1 MHLDPIVNVLL
12 GLSIVILA
20 AKVGAVL
27 ANSFKQP
34 LVLGELLAGVTLASF
49 SLLGFNGFDFLKD
62 NSTLEIFSSL
72 GVIILLFEVGLES
85 QLSEMVAVGMKSLL
99 VASIGVILPFILG
112 YYVSGMIIQDLPNIS
127 KIFIG
132 AMLTATSVGIT
143 ARVFK
148 DLNFLGTKE
157 AKIVLGAA
165 VIDDILGL
173 IILAVVSGI
182 AVTGVID
189 FISIAS
195 ISLKAIIFVAL
206 SVLAGLF
213 LAKRLNN
220 KRDGETEDSG
230 HPPNGTARKP
240 RLWDVPGM
248 MLSLALLICFMG
260 AYLANQFG
268 LATIVGAFCMGLI
281 LDDVHFKD
289 FHSSKTIEETAA
301 QRAVSRLRRTN
312 DRSVRVISSDA
323 EDASHVSGS
332 YPSKQKYKLDL
343 SSLHEDHE
351 DDENAEN
358 GVVQRSLE
366 EYIQPIS
373 MFLVPIFFV
382 VTGLNV
388 DVSVLQDPT
397 VIYSSIALCLV
408 AILSKL
414 ACGWAFPSKEKFSRI
429 LIGVGMIP
437 RGEVGLIFASVGK
450 SIGVVDD
457 RLYAIAVIVVIT
469 TTLVTPPILAFLI
482 NKLSKTGINE
492 QS

>member
-1 MHLDPIVNVLL
+1 
-12 GLSIVILA
+12 
-20 AKVGAVL
+20 
-27 ANSFKQP
+27 
-34 LVLGELLAGVTLASF
+34 
-49 SLLGFNGFDFLKD
+49 
-62 NSTLEIFSSL
+62 
-72 GVIILLFEVGLES
+72 
-85 QLSEMVAVGMKSLL
+85 
-99 VASIGVILPFILG
+99 
-112 YYVSGMIIQDLPNIS
+112 
-127 KIFIG
+127 
-132 AMLTATSVGIT
+132 MLTATSVGIT

-189 FISIAS
+189 FISIGS
-195 ISLKAIIFVAL
+195 ISLKAIIFILL

-213 LAKRLNN
+213 LAKKSIKLIAN
-220 KRDGETEDSG
+220 KW
-230 HPPNGTARKP
+230 N
-240 RLWDVPGM
+240 VPGM

-268 LATIVGAFCMGLI
+268 LATIVGAFSMGLI
-281 LDDVHFKD
+281 LDDVHFKN
-289 FHSSKTIEETAA
+289 FNSSKT
-301 QRAVSRLRRTN
+301 
-312 DRSVRVISSDA
+312 
-323 EDASHVSGS
+323 
-332 YPSKQKYKLDL
+332 
-343 SSLHEDHE
+343 
-351 DDENAEN
+351 
-358 GVVQRSLE
+358 LE
-366 EYIQPIS
+366 EYIQPLS

-382 VTGLNV
+382 ITGLNV
-388 DVSVLQDPT
+388 DVSVLQDPA

-457 RLYAIAVIVVIT
+457 RLYAVAVIVVIT

-482 NKLSKTGINE
+482 DKLSKTGTNE

>member
-1 MHLDPIVNVLL
+1 MHLAPIVNVLL

-34 LVLGELLAGVTLASF
+34 LVLGELLAGITLASF

-189 FISIAS
+189 FISIGS
-195 ISLKAIIFVAL
+195 ISLKAIIFILL

-213 LAKRLNN
+213 LAKKSIKLIAN
-220 KRDGETEDSG
+220 KW
-230 HPPNGTARKP
+230 N
-240 RLWDVPGM
+240 VPGM

-268 LATIVGAFCMGLI
+268 LATIVGAFSMGLI
-281 LDDVHFKD
+281 LDDVHFKN
-289 FHSSKTIEETAA
+289 FNSSKT
-301 QRAVSRLRRTN
+301 
-312 DRSVRVISSDA
+312 
-323 EDASHVSGS
+323 
-332 YPSKQKYKLDL
+332 
-343 SSLHEDHE
+343 
-351 DDENAEN
+351 
-358 GVVQRSLE
+358 LE
-366 EYIQPIS
+366 EYIQPLS

-382 VTGLNV
+382 ITGLNV
-388 DVSVLQDPT
+388 DVSVLQDPA

-457 RLYAIAVIVVIT
+457 RLYAVAVIVVIT

-482 NKLSKTGINE
+482 DKLSKTGTNE

>member
-34 LVLGELLAGVTLASF
+34 LVLGELLAGVSLASF

-62 NSTLEIFSSL
+62 NSSLEIFSSL

-127 KIFIG
+127 KVFIG

-157 AKIVLGAA
+157 AKVVLGAA

-182 AVTGVID
+182 AVTGVVD
-189 FISIAS
+189 MLSIST
-195 ISLKAIIFVAL
+195 ISLKAITFIAL

-220 KRDGETEDSG
+220 KENTEIKDCEQ
-230 HPPNGTARKP
+230 PKNGTTRKP
-240 RLWDVPGM
+240 ANSRLWDVPGM

-281 LDDVHFKD
+281 LDDVHFKN
-289 FHSSKTIEETAA
+289 FNSSKT
-301 QRAVSRLRRTN
+301 
-312 DRSVRVISSDA
+312 
-323 EDASHVSGS
+323 
-332 YPSKQKYKLDL
+332 
-343 SSLHEDHE
+343 
-351 DDENAEN
+351 
-358 GVVQRSLE
+358 LE
-366 EYIQPIS
+366 EYSQPLS

-408 AILSKL
+408 AIFSKL

>member
-1 MHLDPIVNVLL
+1 M
-12 GLSIVILA
+12 
-20 AKVGAVL
+20 
-27 ANSFKQP
+27 
-34 LVLGELLAGVTLASF
+34 
-49 SLLGFNGFDFLKD
+49 
-62 NSTLEIFSSL
+62 
-72 GVIILLFEVGLES
+72 
-85 QLSEMVAVGMKSLL
+85 
-99 VASIGVILPFILG
+99 
-112 YYVSGMIIQDLPNIS
+112 
-127 KIFIG
+127 
-132 AMLTATSVGIT
+132 
-143 ARVFK
+143 
-148 DLNFLGTKE
+148 
-157 AKIVLGAA
+157 
-165 VIDDILGL
+165 
-173 IILAVVSGI
+173 
-182 AVTGVID
+182 AVTGAVD
-189 FISIAS
+189 FLSVGT
-195 ISLKAIIFVAL
+195 ISLKAIFFVIL
-206 SVLAGLF
+206 SVLAGLL
-213 LAKRLNN
+213 LAKRSIKLIANHWN
-220 KRDGETEDSG
+220 I
-230 HPPNGTARKP
+230 
-240 RLWDVPGM
+240 PGM

-260 AYLANQFG
+260 AYLANLFG

-312 DRSVRVISSDA
+312 DRSVLRV
-323 EDASHVSGS
+323 
-332 YPSKQKYKLDL
+332 
-343 SSLHEDHE
+343 HEDHE

-358 GVVQRSLE
+358 GVVQWSLE

-388 DVSVLQDPT
+388 DISVLGDPT

-414 ACGWAFPSKEKFSRI
+414 ACGWAFSSKEKFNRI

-450 SIGVVDD
+450 SIGVVDN
-457 RLYAIAVIVVIT
+457 RLYAVVVIVVIT

>member
-20 AKVGAVL
+20 GKIGAIF

-34 LVLGELLAGVTLASF
+34 LVLGELLAGITLASF

-62 NSTLEIFSSL
+62 NSNLEIFSSL

-85 QLSEMVAVGMKSLL
+85 QLSEMVAVGTKSLL
-99 VASIGVILPFILG
+99 VASIGVIMPFILG

-148 DLNFLGTKE
+148 DLNFLSTKE

-189 FISIAS
+189 FISIGS
-195 ISLKAIIFVAL
+195 ISLKAIIFIAL

-213 LAKRLNN
+213 LAKMLNN
-220 KRDGETEDSG
+220 KGNAEIEDYEQ
-230 HPPNGTARKP
+230 PQNGTARKCTSS
-240 RLWDVPGM
+240 RLWNVPGM
-248 MLSLALLICFMG
+248 ILSLALLICFMG

-281 LDDVHFKD
+281 LDDVHFKN
-289 FHSSKTIEETAA
+289 FNSSKT
-301 QRAVSRLRRTN
+301 
-312 DRSVRVISSDA
+312 
-323 EDASHVSGS
+323 
-332 YPSKQKYKLDL
+332 
-343 SSLHEDHE
+343 
-351 DDENAEN
+351 
-358 GVVQRSLE
+358 LE

-388 DVSVLQDPT
+388 DVSVLRDPT

-450 SIGVVDD
+450 SIGVVDN

-482 NKLSKTGINE
+482 NKLSKTGANE

>member
-20 AKVGAVL
+20 GKIGAVF

-34 LVLGELLAGVTLASF
+34 LVLGELLAGITLASF
-49 SLLGFNGFDFLKD
+49 SLFGFNGFDFLKD
-62 NSTLEIFSSL
+62 NSSLEIFSSL

-85 QLSEMVAVGMKSLL
+85 QLSEMVAVGRKSLL
-99 VASIGVILPFILG
+99 VASIGVIMPFILG
-112 YYVSGMIIQDLPNIS
+112 YYVSGMIIQDLPNTS

-189 FISIAS
+189 FISIGS
-195 ISLKAIIFVAL
+195 ISLKAIIFIAL

-213 LAKRLNN
+213 LAKKSIKFIAN
-220 KRDGETEDSG
+220 K
-230 HPPNGTARKP
+230 
-240 RLWDVPGM
+240 WDVPGM

-289 FHSSKTIEETAA
+289 FHSSKT
-301 QRAVSRLRRTN
+301 
-312 DRSVRVISSDA
+312 
-323 EDASHVSGS
+323 
-332 YPSKQKYKLDL
+332 
-343 SSLHEDHE
+343 
-351 DDENAEN
+351 
-358 GVVQRSLE
+358 LE

-373 MFLVPIFFV
+373 VFLVPIFFV

-450 SIGVVDD
+450 SIGVVDN

-482 NKLSKTGINE
+482 NKLSKTGIDE

>member
-1 MHLDPIVNVLL
+1 MHLDPIVSVLL
-12 GLSIVILA
+12 SLSIVILA
-20 AKVGAVL
+20 AKVGAIL

-34 LVLGELLAGVTLASF
+34 LVLGELLAGITLASF

-85 QLSEMVAVGMKSLL
+85 QLSEMVAVGRKSLL
-99 VASIGVILPFILG
+99 VASIGVIVPFILG

-182 AVTGVID
+182 AVTGVVD
-189 FISIAS
+189 FISIGS
-195 ISLKAIIFVAL
+195 ISLKAIIFISL
-206 SVLAGLF
+206 SILAGLF

-220 KRDGETEDSG
+220 KRGGETEDSEQ
-230 HPPNGTARKP
+230 PQNGTARKP

-248 MLSLALLICFMG
+248 ILSLALLICFMG

-281 LDDVHFKD
+281 LDDVHFKN
-289 FHSSKTIEETAA
+289 FNSSKT
-301 QRAVSRLRRTN
+301 
-312 DRSVRVISSDA
+312 
-323 EDASHVSGS
+323 
-332 YPSKQKYKLDL
+332 
-343 SSLHEDHE
+343 
-351 DDENAEN
+351 
-358 GVVQRSLE
+358 LE
-366 EYIQPIS
+366 EYIQPLS

-388 DVSVLQDPT
+388 DVSVLQDPS

-482 NKLSKTGINE
+482 NKLSRTGINE

>member
-49 SLLGFNGFDFLKD
+49 SLLGFNSFDFLKD

-85 QLSEMVAVGMKSLL
+85 KLSEMMAVGIKSLL
-99 VASIGVILPFILG
+99 VASVGVIMPFILG
-112 YYVSGMIIQDLPNIS
+112 YYVSGIIIQDLPSIS

-132 AMLTATSVGIT
+132 ATLTATSVGIT

-148 DLNFLGTKE
+148 DLNFLANKE
-157 AKIVLGAA
+157 VKIVLGAA
-165 VIDDILGL
+165 VIDDIFGL
-173 IILAVVSGI
+173 IILAVVSSV
-182 AVTGVID
+182 AVTGAID
-189 FISIAS
+189 FLSVS
-195 ISLKAIIFVAL
+195 TISLKAIFFVIL
-206 SVLAGLF
+206 SVLAGLL
-213 LAKRLNN
+213 LAKRSIKLIANHWN
-220 KRDGETEDSG
+220 I
-230 HPPNGTARKP
+230 
-240 RLWDVPGM
+240 PGM

-268 LATIVGAFCMGLI
+268 LATIVGAFCTGLI
-281 LDDVHFKD
+281 LDDLYFKN
-289 FHSSKTIEETAA
+289 FYSSKT
-301 QRAVSRLRRTN
+301 
-312 DRSVRVISSDA
+312 
-323 EDASHVSGS
+323 
-332 YPSKQKYKLDL
+332 
-343 SSLHEDHE
+343 
-351 DDENAEN
+351 
-358 GVVQRSLE
+358 LE

-388 DVSVLQDPT
+388 DISVLGDPT

-414 ACGWAFPSKEKFSRI
+414 ACGWAFPSKEKFNRI

-450 SIGVVDD
+450 SIGVVDN
-457 RLYAIAVIVVIT
+457 RLYAIVVIVVIT
-469 TTLVTPPILAFLI
+469 TTVVTPPILAFLI
-482 NKLSKTGINE
+482 NKLSKTGVNE

>member
-85 QLSEMVAVGMKSLL
+85 QLSEMVAVGRKSLL
-99 VASIGVILPFILG
+99 VASIGVIVPFILG

-189 FISIAS
+189 FISIGS
-195 ISLKAIIFVAL
+195 ISLKAIIFILL

-230 HPPNGTARKP
+230 RPPNGTARKP

-281 LDDVHFKD
+281 LDDVHFKN
-289 FHSSKTIEETAA
+289 FNSSKT
-301 QRAVSRLRRTN
+301 
-312 DRSVRVISSDA
+312 
-323 EDASHVSGS
+323 
-332 YPSKQKYKLDL
+332 
-343 SSLHEDHE
+343 
-351 DDENAEN
+351 
-358 GVVQRSLE
+358 LE
-366 EYIQPIS
+366 EYIQPLS
-373 MFLVPIFFV
+373 LFLVPIFFV

-388 DVSVLQDPT
+388 DVSVLQDPA

-408 AILSKL
+408 AIFSKL

-450 SIGVVDD
+450 SIGVVDN

-482 NKLSKTGINE
+482 NKLSKTGVNE

>member
-20 AKVGAVL
+20 AKVGAIF

-34 LVLGELLAGVTLASF
+34 LVLGELLAGITLASF
-49 SLLGFNGFDFLKD
+49 SLFGFNGFDFLKD
-62 NSTLEIFSSL
+62 NSSLEIFSSL

-85 QLSEMVAVGMKSLL
+85 QLSEMVAVGRKSLL
-99 VASIGVILPFILG
+99 VASIGVIMPFILG

-189 FISIAS
+189 FISIGS
-195 ISLKAIIFVAL
+195 ISLKAIIFILL

-213 LAKRLNN
+213 LAKKSVKLIAN
-220 KRDGETEDSG
+220 K
-230 HPPNGTARKP
+230 
-240 RLWDVPGM
+240 WDVPGM

-289 FHSSKTIEETAA
+289 FHSSKT
-301 QRAVSRLRRTN
+301 
-312 DRSVRVISSDA
+312 
-323 EDASHVSGS
+323 
-332 YPSKQKYKLDL
+332 
-343 SSLHEDHE
+343 
-351 DDENAEN
+351 
-358 GVVQRSLE
+358 LE

-388 DVSVLQDPT
+388 DISVLQDPT

-450 SIGVVDD
+450 SIGVVDN

>member
-62 NSTLEIFSSL
+62 NSSLEIFSSL

-189 FISIAS
+189 FISIGI
-195 ISLKAIIFVAL
+195 ISLKAIIFILL

-220 KRDGETEDSG
+220 KRDGETEDSE

-248 MLSLALLICFMG
+248 VLSLALVICFMG

-281 LDDVHFKD
+281 LDDVHFKN
-289 FHSSKTIEETAA
+289 FNSSKTIEE
-301 QRAVSRLRRTN
+301 
-312 DRSVRVISSDA
+312 
-323 EDASHVSGS
+323 
-332 YPSKQKYKLDL
+332 
-343 SSLHEDHE
+343 
-351 DDENAEN
+351 
-358 GVVQRSLE
+358 
-366 EYIQPIS
+366 YIQPLS

>member
-34 LVLGELLAGVTLASF
+34 LVLGELLAGVSLASF

-62 NSTLEIFSSL
+62 NSSLEIFSSL

-148 DLNFLGTKE
+148 DLNFLDTKE
-157 AKIVLGAA
+157 ARIVLGAA

-189 FISIAS
+189 FISIGS
-195 ISLKAIIFVAL
+195 ISLKAIIFILL

-220 KRDGETEDSG
+220 KENTEIKDCEQ
-230 HPPNGTARKP
+230 PKNGTTRKP
-240 RLWDVPGM
+240 ANSRLWDVPGM

-289 FHSSKTIEETAA
+289 FHSSKT
-301 QRAVSRLRRTN
+301 
-312 DRSVRVISSDA
+312 
-323 EDASHVSGS
+323 
-332 YPSKQKYKLDL
+332 
-343 SSLHEDHE
+343 
-351 DDENAEN
+351 
-358 GVVQRSLE
+358 LE

-408 AILSKL
+408 AIFSKL

>member
-34 LVLGELLAGVTLASF
+34 LVLGELLAGITLASF

-99 VASIGVILPFILG
+99 VASIGVIMPFILG

-189 FISIAS
+189 FISIGC
-195 ISLKAIIFVAL
+195 ISLKAIIFILL

-220 KRDGETEDSG
+220 KRDGETKDSEQ
-230 HPPNGTARKP
+230 PQNGTARKSASSK
-240 RLWDVPGM
+240 LWNIPGM

-281 LDDVHFKD
+281 LDDVHFKN
-289 FHSSKTIEETAA
+289 FNSSKT
-301 QRAVSRLRRTN
+301 
-312 DRSVRVISSDA
+312 
-323 EDASHVSGS
+323 
-332 YPSKQKYKLDL
+332 
-343 SSLHEDHE
+343 
-351 DDENAEN
+351 
-358 GVVQRSLE
+358 LE
-366 EYIQPIS
+366 EYIQPLS

-388 DVSVLQDPT
+388 DVSVLQDPA

-408 AILSKL
+408 AIFSKL

-457 RLYAIAVIVVIT
+457 RLYAVAVIVVIT

-482 NKLSKTGINE
+482 DKLSKTGINE

>member
-1 MHLDPIVNVLL
+1 MHLDPIVSVLL
-12 GLSIVILA
+12 SLSIVILA
-20 AKVGAVL
+20 AKVGAIL

-34 LVLGELLAGVTLASF
+34 LVLGELLAGITLASF

-85 QLSEMVAVGMKSLL
+85 QLSEMVAVGRKSLL
-99 VASIGVILPFILG
+99 VASIGVIVPFILG

-182 AVTGVID
+182 AVTGVVD
-189 FISIAS
+189 FISIGS
-195 ISLKAIIFVAL
+195 ISLKAIIFISL
-206 SVLAGLF
+206 SILAGLF

-220 KRDGETEDSG
+220 KRGGETEDSEQ
-230 HPPNGTARKP
+230 PQNGTARKP

-248 MLSLALLICFMG
+248 ILSLALLICFMG

-281 LDDVHFKD
+281 LDDVHFKN
-289 FHSSKTIEETAA
+289 FNSSKT
-301 QRAVSRLRRTN
+301 
-312 DRSVRVISSDA
+312 
-323 EDASHVSGS
+323 
-332 YPSKQKYKLDL
+332 
-343 SSLHEDHE
+343 
-351 DDENAEN
+351 
-358 GVVQRSLE
+358 LE
-366 EYIQPIS
+366 EYIQPLS

-482 NKLSKTGINE
+482 NKLSRTGINE

>member
-99 VASIGVILPFILG
+99 VASIGVIMPFILG

-189 FISIAS
+189 FISIGS
-195 ISLKAIIFVAL
+195 ISLKAIIFILL

-230 HPPNGTARKP
+230 HPQNGTARKP

-312 DRSVRVISSDA
+312 DRSVLQV
-323 EDASHVSGS
+323 
-332 YPSKQKYKLDL
+332 
-343 SSLHEDHE
+343 HEDHE

-429 LIGVGMIP
+429 LIGVSMIP

-482 NKLSKTGINE
+482 DKLSKTGTNE

>member
-1 MHLDPIVNVLL
+1 
-12 GLSIVILA
+12 
-20 AKVGAVL
+20 
-27 ANSFKQP
+27 
-34 LVLGELLAGVTLASF
+34 LVLGELLAGVSLASF

-62 NSTLEIFSSL
+62 NSSLEIFSSL
-72 GVIILLFEVGLES
+72 GIIILLFEVGLES

-148 DLNFLGTKE
+148 DLNFLDTKE
-157 AKIVLGAA
+157 ARIVLGAA

-189 FISIAS
+189 FISIGS
-195 ISLKAIIFVAL
+195 ISLKAIIFILL

-220 KRDGETEDSG
+220 KENTEIKDCEQ
-230 HPPNGTARKP
+230 PKNGTTRKP
-240 RLWDVPGM
+240 ANSRLWDVPGM

-289 FHSSKTIEETAA
+289 FHSSKT
-301 QRAVSRLRRTN
+301 
-312 DRSVRVISSDA
+312 
-323 EDASHVSGS
+323 
-332 YPSKQKYKLDL
+332 
-343 SSLHEDHE
+343 
-351 DDENAEN
+351 
-358 GVVQRSLE
+358 LE

-408 AILSKL
+408 AIFSKL

>member
-20 AKVGAVL
+20 GKVGAVL

-34 LVLGELLAGVTLASF
+34 LVLGELLAGVALASF

-85 QLSEMVAVGMKSLL
+85 QLSEMVAVGVKSLL
-99 VASIGVILPFILG
+99 VATVGVIVPFILG
-112 YYVSGMIIQDLPNIS
+112 YYVSGMIIQDLPNVS

-148 DLNFLGTKE
+148 DLNFLNTKE

-182 AVTGVID
+182 AATGVVD
-189 FISIAS
+189 FISIGS
-195 ISLKAIIFVAL
+195 ISLKATIFIIL

-213 LAKRLNN
+213 LAKKSITLIAN
-220 KRDGETEDSG
+220 KW
-230 HPPNGTARKP
+230 NI
-240 RLWDVPGM
+240 PGM
-248 MLSLALLICFMG
+248 MLSLALVICFMG

-281 LDDVHFKD
+281 LDDVHFKNFNSD
-289 FHSSKTIEETAA
+289 KT
-301 QRAVSRLRRTN
+301 
-312 DRSVRVISSDA
+312 
-323 EDASHVSGS
+323 
-332 YPSKQKYKLDL
+332 
-343 SSLHEDHE
+343 
-351 DDENAEN
+351 
-358 GVVQRSLE
+358 LE

-373 MFLVPIFFV
+373 AFLVPIFFV

-388 DVSVLQDPT
+388 DVSVLNDPT

-408 AILSKL
+408 AIFSKL

-450 SIGVVDD
+450 SIGVVDN

>member
-20 AKVGAVL
+20 AKVGAIF

-34 LVLGELLAGVTLASF
+34 LVLGELLAGITLASF
-49 SLLGFNGFDFLKD
+49 SLFGFNGFDFLKD
-62 NSTLEIFSSL
+62 NSSLEIFSSL

-85 QLSEMVAVGMKSLL
+85 QLSEMVAVGRKSLL
-99 VASIGVILPFILG
+99 VASIGVIMPFILG

-189 FISIAS
+189 FISIGS
-195 ISLKAIIFVAL
+195 ISLKAIIFILL

-213 LAKRLNN
+213 LAKKSVKLIAN
-220 KRDGETEDSG
+220 K
-230 HPPNGTARKP
+230 
-240 RLWDVPGM
+240 WDVPGM

-289 FHSSKTIEETAA
+289 FHSSKT
-301 QRAVSRLRRTN
+301 
-312 DRSVRVISSDA
+312 
-323 EDASHVSGS
+323 
-332 YPSKQKYKLDL
+332 
-343 SSLHEDHE
+343 
-351 DDENAEN
+351 
-358 GVVQRSLE
+358 LE

-450 SIGVVDD
+450 SIGVVDN

>member
-12 GLSIVILA
+12 GLSIVIFA
-20 AKVGAVL
+20 GKIGAVF
-27 ANSFKQP
+27 ANGLRQP
-34 LVLGELLAGVTLASF
+34 LVLGELLAGITLASF

-62 NSTLEIFSSL
+62 NSILEIFSSL

-85 QLSEMVAVGMKSLL
+85 QLSEMITVGTKSLL

-182 AVTGVID
+182 AATGVVD
-189 FISIAS
+189 FTSIGS
-195 ISLKAIIFVAL
+195 ISLKAVIFILL

-213 LAKRLNN
+213 LAKKTITLIAN
-220 KRDGETEDSG
+220 KW
-230 HPPNGTARKP
+230 N
-240 RLWDVPGM
+240 VPGM
-248 MLSLALLICFMG
+248 MLSLALVICFMG

-281 LDDVHFKD
+281 LDDVHFKNFNSD
-289 FHSSKTIEETAA
+289 KT
-301 QRAVSRLRRTN
+301 
-312 DRSVRVISSDA
+312 
-323 EDASHVSGS
+323 
-332 YPSKQKYKLDL
+332 
-343 SSLHEDHE
+343 
-351 DDENAEN
+351 
-358 GVVQRSLE
+358 LE

-373 MFLVPIFFV
+373 VFLVPIFFV
-382 VTGLNV
+382 VTGLHV
-388 DVSVLQDPT
+388 DISLLQDPT

-408 AILSKL
+408 AIFSKL
-414 ACGWAFPSKEKFSRI
+414 ACGWAFSSKEKFSRI

-482 NKLSKTGINE
+482 NRLSETGINE

>member
-34 LVLGELLAGVTLASF
+34 LVLGELLAGITLASF
-49 SLLGFNGFDFLKD
+49 SLLGFNGFNFLKD

-85 QLSEMVAVGMKSLL
+85 QLSEMVAVGRKSLL
-99 VASIGVILPFILG
+99 VASVGVIMPFILG

-189 FISIAS
+189 FISIGS
-195 ISLKAIIFVAL
+195 ISLKAIIFILL

-213 LAKRLNN
+213 LAKKSIKLIAN
-220 KRDGETEDSG
+220 KW
-230 HPPNGTARKP
+230 NI
-240 RLWDVPGM
+240 PGM

-281 LDDVHFKD
+281 LDDVHFKN
-289 FHSSKTIEETAA
+289 FNSSKT
-301 QRAVSRLRRTN
+301 
-312 DRSVRVISSDA
+312 
-323 EDASHVSGS
+323 
-332 YPSKQKYKLDL
+332 
-343 SSLHEDHE
+343 
-351 DDENAEN
+351 
-358 GVVQRSLE
+358 LE
-366 EYIQPIS
+366 EYIQPLS

-388 DVSVLQDPT
+388 DVSVLQDPA

-408 AILSKL
+408 AIFSKL

-450 SIGVVDD
+450 SIGVVDN

-482 NKLSKTGINE
+482 NKLSKTGVNE

>member
-20 AKVGAVL
+20 AKVGAIF

-99 VASIGVILPFILG
+99 VASIGVIMPFILG

-189 FISIAS
+189 FISIGS
-195 ISLKAIIFVAL
+195 ISLKAIIFILL

-230 HPPNGTARKP
+230 HPQNGTARKP

-248 MLSLALLICFMG
+248 MLSLALVICFMG

-289 FHSSKTIEETAA
+289 FHSSKT
-301 QRAVSRLRRTN
+301 
-312 DRSVRVISSDA
+312 
-323 EDASHVSGS
+323 
-332 YPSKQKYKLDL
+332 
-343 SSLHEDHE
+343 
-351 DDENAEN
+351 
-358 GVVQRSLE
+358 LE
-366 EYIQPIS
+366 EYIQPLS

-482 NKLSKTGINE
+482 DKLSKTGTNE

>member
-34 LVLGELLAGVTLASF
+34 LVLGELLAGVALASF

-62 NSTLEIFSSL
+62 NSSLEIFSSL

-85 QLSEMVAVGMKSLL
+85 KLSEMVAVGVKSLL
-99 VASIGVILPFILG
+99 VATVGVIVPFILG
-112 YYVSGMIIQDLPNIS
+112 YYVSGMIIHDLPNVS

-148 DLNFLGTKE
+148 DLNFLNTKE

-182 AVTGVID
+182 AATGVVD
-189 FISIAS
+189 FISIGS
-195 ISLKAIIFVAL
+195 ISLKATIFILL

-213 LAKRLNN
+213 LAKKSITLIAN
-220 KRDGETEDSG
+220 KW
-230 HPPNGTARKP
+230 NI
-240 RLWDVPGM
+240 PGM
-248 MLSLALLICFMG
+248 MLSLALVICFMG

-268 LATIVGAFCMGLI
+268 LATIIGAFCMGLI
-281 LDDVHFKD
+281 LDDVYFKD
-289 FHSSKTIEETAA
+289 FHSSKT
-301 QRAVSRLRRTN
+301 
-312 DRSVRVISSDA
+312 
-323 EDASHVSGS
+323 
-332 YPSKQKYKLDL
+332 
-343 SSLHEDHE
+343 
-351 DDENAEN
+351 
-358 GVVQRSLE
+358 LE
-366 EYIQPIS
+366 EHIQPIS
-373 MFLVPIFFV
+373 AFLVPIFFV

-388 DVSVLQDPT
+388 DVSVLNDPT

-408 AILSKL
+408 AIFSKL

-450 SIGVVDD
+450 SIGVVDN

>member
-27 ANSFKQP
+27 ANGLRQP

-62 NSTLEIFSSL
+62 NSSLEIFSSL

-148 DLNFLGTKE
+148 DLNFLGSKE

-173 IILAVVSGI
+173 IILAVVSSV

-189 FISIAS
+189 FISIGS
-195 ISLKAIIFVAL
+195 ISLKAIIFIAL

-213 LAKRLNN
+213 LAKKSIKLIAN
-220 KRDGETEDSG
+220 KWNT
-230 HPPNGTARKP
+230 
-240 RLWDVPGM
+240 PGM

-289 FHSSKTIEETAA
+289 FHSNKT
-301 QRAVSRLRRTN
+301 
-312 DRSVRVISSDA
+312 
-323 EDASHVSGS
+323 
-332 YPSKQKYKLDL
+332 
-343 SSLHEDHE
+343 
-351 DDENAEN
+351 
-358 GVVQRSLE
+358 LE

-388 DVSVLQDPT
+388 DVSVLNDPT

-408 AILSKL
+408 AIFSKL

-450 SIGVVDD
+450 SIGVVDN

-482 NKLSKTGINE
+482 NKLSKTGVNE

>member
-34 LVLGELLAGVTLASF
+34 LVLGELLAGITLASF

-189 FISIAS
+189 FISIGS
-195 ISLKAIIFVAL
+195 ISLKAIIFILL

-220 KRDGETEDSG
+220 KRDGEIEDCEQ
-230 HPPNGTARKP
+230 PQNETARKSASSK
-240 RLWDVPGM
+240 LWNIPGM

-281 LDDVHFKD
+281 LDDVHFKN
-289 FHSSKTIEETAA
+289 FNSSKT
-301 QRAVSRLRRTN
+301 
-312 DRSVRVISSDA
+312 
-323 EDASHVSGS
+323 
-332 YPSKQKYKLDL
+332 
-343 SSLHEDHE
+343 
-351 DDENAEN
+351 
-358 GVVQRSLE
+358 LE
-366 EYIQPIS
+366 EYIQPLS

-388 DVSVLQDPT
+388 DVSVLQDPA

-408 AILSKL
+408 AIFSKL

-457 RLYAIAVIVVIT
+457 RLYAVAVIVVIT

-482 NKLSKTGINE
+482 DKLSKTGINE

>member
-20 AKVGAVL
+20 AKVGAIF

-34 LVLGELLAGVTLASF
+34 LVLGELLAGITLASF
-49 SLLGFNGFDFLKD
+49 SLFGFNGFDFLKD
-62 NSTLEIFSSL
+62 NSSLEIFSSL

-85 QLSEMVAVGMKSLL
+85 QLSEMVAVGRKSLL
-99 VASIGVILPFILG
+99 VASIGVIMPFILG

-165 VIDDILGL
+165 VIDDISGL

-189 FISIAS
+189 FISIGS
-195 ISLKAIIFVAL
+195 ISLKAIIFILL

-213 LAKRLNN
+213 LAKKSVKLIAN
-220 KRDGETEDSG
+220 K
-230 HPPNGTARKP
+230 
-240 RLWDVPGM
+240 WDVPGM

-289 FHSSKTIEETAA
+289 FHSSKT
-301 QRAVSRLRRTN
+301 
-312 DRSVRVISSDA
+312 
-323 EDASHVSGS
+323 
-332 YPSKQKYKLDL
+332 
-343 SSLHEDHE
+343 
-351 DDENAEN
+351 
-358 GVVQRSLE
+358 LE

-450 SIGVVDD
+450 SIGVVDN

>member
-1 MHLDPIVNVLL
+1 MHLDPIVSVLL
-12 GLSIVILA
+12 SLSIVILA
-20 AKVGAVL
+20 AKVGAIL

-34 LVLGELLAGVTLASF
+34 LVLGELLAGITLASF

-85 QLSEMVAVGMKSLL
+85 QLSEMVAVGRKSLL
-99 VASIGVILPFILG
+99 VASIGVIVPFILG

-182 AVTGVID
+182 AVTGVVD
-189 FISIAS
+189 FISIGS
-195 ISLKAIIFVAL
+195 ISLKAIIFISL
-206 SVLAGLF
+206 SILAGLF

-220 KRDGETEDSG
+220 KRGGETEDSEQ
-230 HPPNGTARKP
+230 PQNGTARKP

-248 MLSLALLICFMG
+248 ILSLALLICFMG

-281 LDDVHFKD
+281 LDDVHFKN
-289 FHSSKTIEETAA
+289 FNSSKT
-301 QRAVSRLRRTN
+301 
-312 DRSVRVISSDA
+312 
-323 EDASHVSGS
+323 
-332 YPSKQKYKLDL
+332 
-343 SSLHEDHE
+343 
-351 DDENAEN
+351 
-358 GVVQRSLE
+358 LE
-366 EYIQPIS
+366 EYIQPLS

>member
-27 ANSFKQP
+27 AHSFKQP
-34 LVLGELLAGVTLASF
+34 LVLGELLAGVSLASF
-49 SLLGFNGFDFLKD
+49 SLLGFSGFDFLKD
-62 NSTLEIFSSL
+62 NSSLEIFSSL

-85 QLSEMVAVGMKSLL
+85 QLSEMVAVGIKSLL

-143 ARVFK
+143 ARVFR
-148 DLNFLGTKE
+148 DLNFLHSKE

-165 VIDDILGL
+165 VIDDVLGL

-189 FISIAS
+189 FISIGS
-195 ISLKAIIFVAL
+195 ISLKALIFIAL

-213 LAKRLNN
+213 LAKRLNS
-220 KRDGETEDSG
+220 KRDAEIEDCEQ
-230 HPPNGTARKP
+230 PQNATARKP
-240 RLWDVPGM
+240 ASSRLWNVPGM

-281 LDDVHFKD
+281 LDNRYFKS
-289 FHSSKTIEETAA
+289 FHSSKTIEEC
-301 QRAVSRLRRTN
+301 
-312 DRSVRVISSDA
+312 
-323 EDASHVSGS
+323 
-332 YPSKQKYKLDL
+332 
-343 SSLHEDHE
+343 
-351 DDENAEN
+351 
-358 GVVQRSLE
+358 
-366 EYIQPIS
+366 IQPIS

-388 DVSVLQDPT
+388 DISVLSDPT
-397 VIYSSIALCLV
+397 VFYGSLALSLV
-408 AILSKL
+408 AILTKL

-450 SIGVVDD
+450 SIGVVDN

-492 QS
+492 

>member
-12 GLSIVILA
+12 GLSIVIFA
-20 AKVGAVL
+20 GKIGAVF
-27 ANSFKQP
+27 ANGLRQP
-34 LVLGELLAGVTLASF
+34 LVLGELLAGITLASF

-62 NSTLEIFSSL
+62 NSILEIFSSL

-85 QLSEMVAVGMKSLL
+85 ELSEMITVGTKSLL

-127 KIFIG
+127 KVFIG

-182 AVTGVID
+182 AATGVVD
-189 FISIAS
+189 FTSIGS
-195 ISLKAIIFVAL
+195 ISLKAVIFILL

-213 LAKRLNN
+213 LAKKTITLIAN
-220 KRDGETEDSG
+220 KW
-230 HPPNGTARKP
+230 N
-240 RLWDVPGM
+240 VPGM
-248 MLSLALLICFMG
+248 MLSLALAVCFMG

-281 LDDVHFKD
+281 LDDVHFKNFNSD
-289 FHSSKTIEETAA
+289 KT
-301 QRAVSRLRRTN
+301 
-312 DRSVRVISSDA
+312 
-323 EDASHVSGS
+323 
-332 YPSKQKYKLDL
+332 
-343 SSLHEDHE
+343 
-351 DDENAEN
+351 
-358 GVVQRSLE
+358 LE

-373 MFLVPIFFV
+373 VFLVPIFFV
-382 VTGLNV
+382 VTGLHV
-388 DVSVLQDPT
+388 DISLLQDPT

-408 AILSKL
+408 AIFSKL
-414 ACGWAFPSKEKFSRI
+414 ACGWAFSSKEKFSRI

-482 NKLSKTGINE
+482 NRLSKTGINE

>member
-1 MHLDPIVNVLL
+1 MHLNPVVSVLL

-20 AKVGAVL
+20 GKIGAVL

-34 LVLGELLAGVTLASF
+34 LVLGELLAGITLAGF

-62 NSTLEIFSSL
+62 NSILEIFSSL

-85 QLSEMVAVGMKSLL
+85 QLAEMVAVGIKSLL
-99 VASIGVILPFILG
+99 VAIIGVILPFILG

-148 DLNFLGTKE
+148 DLNFLDTKE
-157 AKIVLGAA
+157 AKIILGAA

-182 AVTGVID
+182 AATGVVD
-189 FISIAS
+189 FISIGS
-195 ISLKAIIFVAL
+195 ISLKATIFIIL

-213 LAKRLNN
+213 LAKTTITLIAN
-220 KRDGETEDSG
+220 KW
-230 HPPNGTARKP
+230 N
-240 RLWDVPGM
+240 VPGM
-248 MLSLALLICFMG
+248 MLSLALVICFMG

-281 LDDVHFKD
+281 LDDVHFKNFNSD
-289 FHSSKTIEETAA
+289 KT
-301 QRAVSRLRRTN
+301 
-312 DRSVRVISSDA
+312 
-323 EDASHVSGS
+323 
-332 YPSKQKYKLDL
+332 
-343 SSLHEDHE
+343 
-351 DDENAEN
+351 
-358 GVVQRSLE
+358 LE

-373 MFLVPIFFV
+373 VFLVPVFFV
-382 VTGLNV
+382 VTGLHV
-388 DVSVLQDPT
+388 DISLLQDPI

-408 AILSKL
+408 AIFSKL

-457 RLYAIAVIVVIT
+457 RLYAVAVIVVIT
-469 TTLVTPPILAFLI
+469 TTLVTPPVLAFLI
-482 NKLSKTGINE
+482 NKLSKTAINE